1 MLDSLLISSFAS
13 ELKPGVFLYLQSE
26 KRFIYAHIVK
36 RIEDHIAVVF
46 IHEEDLEGNVMVD
59 VFDLDKDAIVDYYDP
74 RTINYN

>member
-26 KRFIYAHIVK
+26 KRFIYTHIVK
-36 RIEDHIAVVF
+36 RIENHIAVVF
-46 IHEEDLEGNVMVD
+46 IHEEDFEGNVMVD